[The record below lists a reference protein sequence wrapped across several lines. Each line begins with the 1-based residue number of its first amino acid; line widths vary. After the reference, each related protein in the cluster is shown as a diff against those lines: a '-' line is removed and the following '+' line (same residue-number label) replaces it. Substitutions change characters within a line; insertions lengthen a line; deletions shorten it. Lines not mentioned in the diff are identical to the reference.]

1 MKFFSIVLSL
11 CLHLIVILLLVHF
24 TCVSQKHT
32 SKEEKLYKV
41 SLVSLQEK
49 KARKATYVKRR
60 PTKKTKSVPKKTT
73 KEKEIVAKPVPEK
86 KSEEQKKVALPEKA
100 KEEMYSKSME
110 EIIKKRMEGKK
121 AAWRRKI
128 KEEEKEMERE
138 EERKKEEKR
147 EKIENEQKKQEEYD
161 NCRESLQLFI
171 EKHWFLNLA
180 FIEKQNLKATVRI
193 IVTNNG
199 EIIKPTIRK
208 SSGNKYFDDMALDAI
223 KRSNPLPET
232 LINLKDNT
240 YLVVFDLKDYEKLH
254 N

>member
-24 TCVSQKHT
+24 IGVSQKHA

-41 SLVSLQEK
+41 SLVLLQEK

-60 PTKKTKSVPKKTT
+60 PTKKTKSVPKKVT
-73 KEKEIVAKPVPEK
+73 KKKEIVAKTVPEK
-86 KSEEQKKVALPEKA
+86 KSEEQEKVALPEKA

-171 EKHWFLNLA
+171 ERHWFLNLA

-199 EIIKPTIRK
+199 EIIKPTI
-208 SSGNKYFDDMALDAI
+208 
-223 KRSNPLPET
+223 
-232 LINLKDNT
+232 
-240 YLVVFDLKDYEKLH
+240 
-254 N
+254 